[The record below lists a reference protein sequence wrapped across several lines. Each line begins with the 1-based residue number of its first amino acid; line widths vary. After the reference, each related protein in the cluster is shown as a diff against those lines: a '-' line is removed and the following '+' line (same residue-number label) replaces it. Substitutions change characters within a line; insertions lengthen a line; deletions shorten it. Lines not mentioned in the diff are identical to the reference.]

1 MYVYY
6 VSGIPF
12 GNELYHHGIK
22 GQKWG
27 VRRYQNED
35 GSLTD
40 SGRAHYQKLYDRGK
54 TLTDKGVGK
63 GRAIFGGIKRDIAI
77 SIGGAVASKLVR
89 DYAAVSIASLVGGPA
104 AGVVTKGLLVV
115 NDLGYYAAMGGNLF
129 KTVQDVRAINY
140 ANSETGKREFGKAK
154 KKG

>member
-27 VRRYQNED
+27 VRRYQNEN
-35 GSLTD
+35 GELTD
-40 SGRAHYQKLYDRGK
+40 AGRAHYQKLYDRGK

-63 GRAIFGGIKRDIAI
+63 GSAIFRGIRRDIAI
-77 SIGGAVASKLVR
+77 SLGH
-89 DYAAVSIASLVGGPA
+89 AAVSRLILSNSAVAVASLVGGPA
-104 AGVVTKGLLVV
+104 AGIVTKGLLTV
-115 NDLGYYAAMGGNLF
+115 NNLGLIASTGGNLF

-140 ANSETGKREFGKAK
+140 ANSEIGKREFGKSK